1 MLQLP
6 LSHTATCS
14 GKNRP
19 DPLLHFPICANG
31 RTVVL
36 CPSAPSQ
43 ATSAHPAP
51 ERQEANGQSLGQ
63 GASPSPCLP
72 PPPPG
77 RPTHGGCDSSEQERS
92 PVRPRGA
99 KNNLCHGCSLA
110 ISFSSPPSALA
121 LSDGQATP
129 IPVFPITRKLPGK
142 NHLSP
147 SATQKLGAPS
157 EVPPT
162 SLRNASVSLTFI
174 CTVPWVCLRGESVMS
189 ASARQK

>member
-31 RTVVL
+31 P
-36 CPSAPSQ
+36 PSAPSQ

-77 RPTHGGCDSSEQERS
+77 RPTHEGCDSSEQERS

-121 LSDGQATP
+121 LSDGQQHQSQY
-129 IPVFPITRKLPGK
+129 FLLPGRSLGRIVSPPQPHRSWEHPVK
-142 NHLSP
+142 FLPQALETFLS
-147 SATQKLGAPS
+147 A
-157 EVPPT
+157 
-162 SLRNASVSLTFI
+162 
-174 CTVPWVCLRGESVMS
+174 
-189 ASARQK
+189 